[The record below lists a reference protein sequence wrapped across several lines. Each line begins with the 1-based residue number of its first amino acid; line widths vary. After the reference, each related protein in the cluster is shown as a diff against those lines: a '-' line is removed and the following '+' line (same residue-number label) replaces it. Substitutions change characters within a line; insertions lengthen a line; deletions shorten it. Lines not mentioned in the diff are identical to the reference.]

1 MKKDTMIKRF
11 QITILLVLAALVQLS
26 AQKSDNFTVKG
37 FHIDMR
43 TEVMTIPALK
53 DFATD
58 LTSMGINTIIM
69 EWEAS
74 FPFQENATL
83 SNNYAYTAAEVK
95 SFIDH
100 CSNIGIDVIPL
111 QNCFGHAEYI
121 LRHQRYA
128 HLKED
133 RKEVSQVCPLKI
145 TESREVFKSIFGEIV
160 KMHPSKYFHIGCDE
174 TYLLGSC
181 KDCSAMATK
190 YSKSKLF
197 VDYVNAMCDIVRS
210 YGKQPIM
217 WADII
222 LKNPEAAKELPKD
235 LIFMDW
241 NYGWKINHFGDLDNL
256 LKEGFTFWGA
266 PSIRSHP
273 DNIFLTQW
281 EKHFNNQRDFIPYAR
296 DAGYNGMVMTSWS
309 TSGIYGFEY
318 EDRSEVVDMYP
329 IRYVYPLSGFRILV
343 AAYGESLKNKEALN
357 PELFVKKYGK
367 ERFGLSDTNAQVLW
381 DMIKMEQPVIRATK
395 YTNED
400 IDKMHADAIKIKQK
414 LDKLKPVRNAKEIEH
429 FKLMIDLRI
438 EHFELCTIEN
448 IYQSPS
454 FTLDRAA
461 KVAAMLKPLTE
472 ASQGLSERFLNLNK
486 GFLHDEELNRI
497 NHIRTHRM
505 KIMYETI
512 GRLADRN
519 KK

>member
-1 MKKDTMIKRF
+1 MIKKI
-11 QITILLVLAALVQLS
+11 QITILLVLAAMLQLS
-26 AQKSDNFTVKG
+26 AQKPDDFMIKG

-43 TEVMTIPALK
+43 TEVMTMPALK
-53 DFATD
+53 EFATD
-58 LTSMGINTIIM
+58 LASLGINTIIM

-74 FPFQENATL
+74 FPFQDNATL
-83 SNNYAYTAAEVK
+83 CNQYAYTADEVK
-95 SFIDH
+95 SFINH
-100 CSNIGIDVIPL
+100 CSKTGIDVVPL

-121 LRHQRYA
+121 LRHERYA

-133 RKEVSQVCPLKI
+133 KKEVSQVCPLKI
-145 TESREVFKSIFGEIV
+145 SESKEVFESIFGEIV
-160 KMHPSKYFHIGCDE
+160 KRHPSKYFHIGCDE

-181 KDCSAMATK
+181 KQCAEVAAKD
-190 YSKSKLF
+190 SKSRLF

-210 YGKQPIM
+210 LGKQPVM

-256 LKEGFTFWGA
+256 LNEGFTFWGA

-281 EKHFNNQRDFIPYAR
+281 EKHFNNQRDFIPYSR
-296 DAGYNGMVMTSWS
+296 NAGYNGIVMTSWS

-318 EDRSEVVDMYP
+318 EDRWEVVDMYP
-329 IRYVYPLSGFRILV
+329 VRYVYPISGFRILI
-343 AAYGESLKNKEALN
+343 AAYGESLKSNEPLD
-357 PELFVKKYGK
+357 PEIFVRKYGK
-367 ERFGLSDTNAQVLW
+367 ERFGLSDTESQVLW
-381 DMIKMEQPVIRATK
+381 DMIKMEQAVVRGSK
-395 YTNED
+395 YKNED
-400 IDKMHADAIKIKQK
+400 IDKICAEAINIKQK
-414 LDKLKPVRNAKEIEH
+414 LEKLKPVRNAKEIEH
-429 FKLMIDLRI
+429 FKLMLDIRI
-438 EHFELCTIEN
+438 EHLDLCKIEN

-454 FTLDRAA
+454 FNISKASEVFAVLKSSIDRS
-461 KVAAMLKPLTE
+461 PE
-472 ASQGLSERFLNLNK
+472 ISERFFKLNK

-505 KIMYETI
+505 NIMYETI
-512 GRLADRN
+512 GRLADKN
-519 KK
+519 K